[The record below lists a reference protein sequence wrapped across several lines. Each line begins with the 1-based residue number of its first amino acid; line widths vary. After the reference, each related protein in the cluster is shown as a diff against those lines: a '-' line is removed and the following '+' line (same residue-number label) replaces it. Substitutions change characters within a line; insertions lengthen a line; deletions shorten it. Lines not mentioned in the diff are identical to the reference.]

1 MLVSCHSQT
10 KRPAPTPS
18 VATTVLQRKCACG
31 RTPGPSG
38 ECAEC
43 QKKRKRALQRHR
55 DHDSEPM
62 TVPPIVHE
70 VLATPGAPLDTATR
84 ASMEP
89 RLGHDFSQVRVHTG
103 ARAAESAR
111 AVNALAY
118 TVGRDVVFGAGN
130 YAPSSTAGHRLLAH
144 ELAHVVQQRGADSTP
159 GAGLEIGHAD
169 SRAEQEAEHI
179 ARGVGTA
186 RFATPLSAGPVP
198 VQVQRQAPPVL
209 PPMQVQTMTAED
221 QKALEAA
228 QTARKN
234 TLARG
239 AKALVDLERALRAIG
254 PTRTSDPAQ
263 YHRLWQAYASAIW
276 PVMRW
281 LKVEPGADF
290 AEGKDVFLQAV
301 VTARTGMQVN
311 QRTTAPV
318 EKIDDATGTCAADPS
333 VQGFATGTEIK
344 LCARAFACGVE
355 NLSEIVMH
363 ETFHLLG
370 GIHGREIMQ
379 PGIPGCDLS
388 PTPEAAL
395 LNPYC
400 LTSLAYALS
409 ATPDVAAPRPL
420 PMPSKPVT
428 AGGAQ
433 ASTPETAPK
442 EEHAPVEVAIKL
454 ASETEQ
460 AREKGESKEEQ
471 TKKISAEVAITLPE
485 LKTGSVP
492 VARAPLIFFG
502 KLTLE
507 GSFGAKSGTPEP
519 GESPGPQGFGE
530 FKISGALI
538 RVEKDKLS
546 GWPLLPPRSSAG
558 FDISVIGAMG
568 LKSSKEEANFG
579 AETNL
584 ELKMPLFAKTPLFL
598 FGKATA
604 TYRCESKEEGLHCSL
619 SWGAGAGFGLTL
631 GGGEK

>member
-31 RTPGPSG
+31 RTPGPRVAS
-38 ECAEC
+38 APC

-55 DHDSEPM
+55 DHDSRPHDCPADRARSARHPRR
-62 TVPPIVHE
+62 TARHGH
-70 VLATPGAPLDTATR
+70 ARFHGAALRTR
-84 ASMEP
+84 LQPSARAHRRE
-89 RLGHDFSQVRVHTG
+89 
-103 ARAAESAR
+103 RAAESAR

-234 TLARG
+234 TLAHG

-301 VTARTGMQVN
+301 VTAHTGMQVN

-318 EKIDDATGTCAADPS
+318 EKMDDATGTCAADPS

-433 ASTPETAPK
+433 GPSTPGTAPK

-471 TKKISAEVAITLPE
+471 TKKISA
-485 LKTGSVP
+485 GSGDHLAGVENGKCSRR
-492 VARAPLIFFG
+492 ARPADILRQADLG
-502 KLTLE
+502 KINRRE
-507 GSFGAKSGTPEP
+507 
-519 GESPGPQGFGE
+519 
-530 FKISGALI
+530 I
-538 RVEKDKLS
+538 R
-546 GWPLLPPRSSAG
+546 
-558 FDISVIGAMG
+558 
-568 LKSSKEEANFG
+568 
-579 AETNL
+579 
-584 ELKMPLFAKTPLFL
+584 
-598 FGKATA
+598 
-604 TYRCESKEEGLHCSL
+604 H
-619 SWGAGAGFGLTL
+619 AGAGRIPWPARFWRIQNQRCSDTGGKGQAFRLAVAPTAQLRRVRHL
-631 GGGEK
+631 GDRCRGPQELQGRGKFRSGNE